1 MYRLVGLVSLSILL
15 CFSANAQEDEE
26 VEMVVADGVEIDSSG
41 IAIEAQEF
49 YNQGI
54 TALEGNENRK
64 AVSFFSQAIEIA
76 PDFFQAFSNRAYA
89 HLTLGELE
97 EAKNDFRKAAHLN
110 AELHL
115 PFFEMGAIAERQDSI
130 DAAINYYSMA
140 IDRFR
145 TEEKYH
151 YQRGLQFFKKEE
163 YAKAIADFNSAIS
176 LKPSFADALNDRGS
190 ANKLLNN
197 LDQAIL
203 DYTAATLQ
211 NPQFTVAYANLGTA
225 YREKED
231 YINAISAYAKALKI
245 EKSNAVVLNNRGYA
259 YFLNG
264 NLDEAIADFESAL
277 KINKDYGLALN
288 NMAAAYIQK
297 EAYEKAEEFA
307 SKAIKLNPD
316 FGQAYCNRGIARE
329 MQRKEKEACEDWSM
343 ASSLGINLGETYY
356 HSSSCST
363 LFD

>member
-1 MYRLVGLVSLSILL
+1 MQKIIGLSFFTILL
-15 CFSANAQEDEE
+15 CFSGFSQEEDG
-26 VEMVVADGVEIDSSG
+26 VEMVVATGVEIDSSG
-41 IAIEAQEF
+41 IAVEAQEL

-64 AVSFFSQAIEIA
+64 AVAFFSQAIEIA
-76 PDFFQAFSNRAYA
+76 PDFFQAYSNRAYG

-97 EAKNDFRKAAHLN
+97 EAKNDFRIAARLN
-110 AELHL
+110 EELHL
-115 PFFEMGAIAERQDSI
+115 PYFEMGAIAERQDSI
-130 DAAINYYSMA
+130 DAAINYYSLA
-140 IDRFR
+140 IERFR

-151 YQRGLQFFKKEE
+151 YQRGLQYFKLED
-163 YAKAIADFNSAIS
+163 YTKAISDFNSAIS

-203 DYTAATLQ
+203 DYTAASLQ

-225 YREKED
+225 YREKGD
-231 YINAISAYAKALKI
+231 YINALSAYAKALKI
-245 EKSNAVVLNNRGYA
+245 DKSNPVILNNRGYA

-264 NLDEAIADFESAL
+264 NLNEAITDFESAL

-297 EAYEKAEEFA
+297 EEYEKAEEFA

-343 ASSLGINLGETYY
+343 ASTLGINLGETYY